1 MFDTSMRLTWP
12 RWPSSASSN
21 NGDESPGDDLGA
33 TSPMSCGGDGAA
45 TAGGP
50 DEVVEVFKPR
60 AGIRIGISLMRS
72 CPAHPTVRTVLPGS
86 LAAQRRSDGSDAP
99 IISTFDRILAIN
111 GDKPRTARDAAAMI
125 RDAQGCVRIR
135 LLRKPPV
142 FVADSALKL
151 QRRWRQRRGS
161 RIEIVWKA
169 AAAAAVGVAF
179 SDALEDAA
187 VVASVVPNSLASD
200 AALHPGDRLVA
211 VDAKHVGSPREAAEM
226 LRQARGAV
234 ALTVVEAARVDQDAL
249 LASERRRRAAEADGT
264 AEPCALCLE
273 VPRSELVAWP
283 AGCEHHFCARCT
295 YKALDFGIRACPLC
309 RAEKP
314 RLHADEA

>member
-72 CPAHPTVRTVLPGS
+72 CPAHPTVRTVVPGS

-142 FVADSALKL
+142 FVTDSALKL

-161 RIEIVWKA
+161 LAYKRCRPGLLGW
-169 AAAAAVGVAF
+169 
-179 SDALEDAA
+179 LERAQI
-187 VVASVVPNSLASD
+187 
-200 AALHPGDRLVA
+200 RL
-211 VDAKHVGSPREAAEM
+211 
-226 LRQARGAV
+226 GAYGPDG
-234 ALTVVEAARVDQDAL
+234 AARQRDLEEFEGD
-249 LASERRRRAAEADGT
+249 
-264 AEPCALCLE
+264 CAL
-273 VPRSELVAWP
+273 A
-283 AGCEHHFCARCT
+283 A
-295 YKALDFGIRACPLC
+295 I
-309 RAEKP
+309 
-314 RLHADEA
+314 HA